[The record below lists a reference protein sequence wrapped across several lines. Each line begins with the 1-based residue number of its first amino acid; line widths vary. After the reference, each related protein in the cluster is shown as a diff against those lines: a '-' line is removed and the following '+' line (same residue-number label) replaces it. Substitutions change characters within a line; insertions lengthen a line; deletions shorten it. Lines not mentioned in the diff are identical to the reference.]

1 MTLPCER
8 TRAVLNV
15 REFLYRL
22 STPYIANGIKRI
34 PAAVRDEAR
43 RLLRHYPNVVD
54 LKYAK
59 ESFCPDEADR
69 AMNEGDETERGGWRS
84 IADGEPP
91 MSRVL
96 AAREVNGRR
105 YVDVV
110 SWITEP
116 DSGLPRLS
124 PTLSQITH
132 WMPLPEPPEVT

>member
-1 MTLPCER
+1 MNISEETLKIVLEALDDNAYICDADGDEMNNDQVL
-8 TRAVLNV
+8 RA
-15 REFLYRL
+15 E
-22 STPYIANGIKRI
+22 S
-34 PAAVRDEAR
+34 
-43 RLLRHYPNVVD
+43 LLREEMD
-54 LKYAK
+54 
-59 ESFCPDEADR
+59 
-69 AMNEGDETERGGWRS
+69 RGGWQS

-116 DSGLPRLS
+116 DSGLPRLN